1 MEENL
6 FIQAM
11 DQREVESINQI
22 KLNKAF
28 ALRLISDLSK
38 VFQTNHS
45 VEDDKNFVKI
55 RMKTSPSHNFYN
67 CCYFIA
73 NEKGIVFTSPILTYE
88 HKIGHLFKKYENLSK
103 KDRPNDDFCTFTIK
117 INIQRDDL
125 NISDKLK
132 DIVELMNLKG
142 YYKKF

>member
-11 DQREVESINQI
+11 DQQEVESINQI

-28 ALRLISDLSK
+28 ALRLISDLSN

-55 RMKTSPSHNFYN
+55 RMKTSPSYNFYN

-73 NEKGIVFTSPILTYE
+73 NEKGISFTSPILTYE
-88 HKIGHLFKKYENLSK
+88 HKIGHLFKKYENVSSK
-103 KDRPNDDFCTFTIK
+103 ERPNDNHCVFTIK

>member
-1 MEENL
+1 MATFVLAL
-6 FIQAM
+6 FA
-11 DQREVESINQI
+11 VNSI
-22 KLNKAF
+22 
-28 ALRLISDLSK
+28 R
-38 VFQTNHS
+38 
-45 VEDDKNFVKI
+45 
-55 RMKTSPSHNFYN
+55 
-67 CCYFIA
+67 
-73 NEKGIVFTSPILTYE
+73 FTSPILTYE
-88 HKIGHLFKKYENLSK
+88 YRIGHLFKKYENFSV

>member
-11 DQREVESINQI
+11 DQQEVESINQI

-45 VEDDKNFVKI
+45 VEDDKNFVNI
-55 RMKTSPSHNFYN
+55 RMRTSPSNNFYN
-67 CCYFIA
+67 CSYFIA
-73 NEKGIVFTSPILTYE
+73 NEKGVSFTSPILTYE
-88 HKIGHLFKKYENLSK
+88 YKIGHLFKKYENLSE
-103 KDRPNDDFCTFTIK
+103 KDRSNDDFCTFTIK

>member
-11 DQREVESINQI
+11 DQQEVESINQI

-45 VEDDKNFVKI
+45 VEDDKNFVNI

-73 NEKGIVFTSPILTYE
+73 NEKGVVL
-88 HKIGHLFKKYENLSK
+88 
-103 KDRPNDDFCTFTIK
+103 
-117 INIQRDDL
+117 
-125 NISDKLK
+125 
-132 DIVELMNLKG
+132 
-142 YYKKF
+142 